1 MSVRIATNTFHREV
15 RTKSEVMDVEEV
27 KVVKVGV
34 AMGTM
39 KRGGGGGEGEI
50 QMRMTETR

>member
-15 RTKSEVMDVEEV
+15 MTKSEVMDVEEM
-27 KVVKVGV
+27 KVGV
-34 AMGTM
+34 AVGTM
-39 KRGGGGGEGEI
+39 KRGGGGGRGEI